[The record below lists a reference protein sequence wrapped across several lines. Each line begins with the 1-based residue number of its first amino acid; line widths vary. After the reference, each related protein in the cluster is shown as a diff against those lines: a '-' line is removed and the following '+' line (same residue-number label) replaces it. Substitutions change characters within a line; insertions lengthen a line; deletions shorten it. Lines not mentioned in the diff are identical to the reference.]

1 MLLNDMMPKN
11 LDDMIGQEHLLGKNK
26 PLRRIIESGIIP
38 NLILYGPSGTGKTS
52 FANVV
57 ANISKKK
64 FVKLNGTTA
73 TIKDIQNVVSKLDM
87 LEGCNG
93 IILFMDEIQG
103 LSKAQMKV
111 LLSYIDSGEITLV
124 ASTTSN
130 PYHAILGSIISRSLI
145 FNFKPI
151 SSSEMVNG
159 MVKYI
164 DKLIS
169 DGKNVKYEKKALNAI
184 ADMSKGDLR
193 KAFNLLETLINISA
207 PNEIIIDIDSVIE
220 FSGQS
225 VYMDESV
232 YYDFLSMMHK
242 SIRGSDVD
250 AALLSM
256 GVLLNNG
263 KIDEVI
269 RRLLVIGAEDCF
281 ATFAKGSM
289 YSNLY
294 ALVNAASMVGL
305 PEAQI
310 ILSNA
315 VVLLASAPKSN
326 ACYKAIMAVMN
337 DLKYKDIGEIQPYLR
352 DGHYKGAKN
361 LGVEGYK
368 NPHDYKNNYVEQEY
382 MTSNMIGKKYY
393 IPGDNRFELAVEN
406 YWRDIKN
413 NLRFK

>member
-1 MLLNDMMPKN
+1 MMPKN

-169 DGKNVKYEKKALNAI
+169 DGKSVKYEKKALNAI

-250 AALLSM
+250 AALL
-256 GVLLNNG
+256 
-263 KIDEVI
+263 
-269 RRLLVIGAEDCF
+269 
-281 ATFAKGSM
+281 
-289 YSNLY
+289 
-294 ALVNAASMVGL
+294 
-305 PEAQI
+305 
-310 ILSNA
+310 
-315 VVLLASAPKSN
+315 
-326 ACYKAIMAVMN
+326 
-337 DLKYKDIGEIQPYLR
+337 
-352 DGHYKGAKN
+352 
-361 LGVEGYK
+361 
-368 NPHDYKNNYVEQEY
+368 
-382 MTSNMIGKKYY
+382 
-393 IPGDNRFELAVEN
+393 
-406 YWRDIKN
+406 
-413 NLRFK
+413 

>member
-1 MLLNDMMPKN
+1 MMPKN

-361 LGVEGYK
+361 LG
-368 NPHDYKNNYVEQEY
+368 
-382 MTSNMIGKKYY
+382 
-393 IPGDNRFELAVEN
+393 
-406 YWRDIKN
+406 
-413 NLRFK
+413 